1 MARESV
7 RPSSAIT
14 SSTPLPVGRRGGRE
28 GRREG
33 GRGENE
39 GRWREGGKGGGVCKR
54 EGGRTLFADSLRWHS
69 RKLSLLAE
77 EVRVAMATPC
87 RQQL

>member
-14 SSTPLPVGRRGGRE
+14 SSTPLPVGR
-28 GRREG
+28 EG
-33 GRGENE
+33 G
-39 GRWREGGKGGGVCKR
+39 R
-54 EGGRTLFADSLRWHS
+54 EGGRTLFADSLRWYS